1 MRCFIAIDIDD
12 RIRKGL
18 SNLQDELRRKV
29 DVGKGDVK
37 WARSET
43 THLTL
48 KFLGEIKDERA
59 VEVCNITK
67 DVAGRHKRFELHV
80 QSVGYFG
87 GKSARVL
94 WVGTGQGG
102 DRLLQVQEDRE
113 ERLDV
118 AGLPGGGRKFSGARA
133 LGRRGCGARL
143 RSSGGQAEGADVV
156 LSGGYGFL
164 FFGVDL
170 ILGLALPLA
179 VLARRQPG
187 RIVQVAAAVLVLIGT
202 LAVRYVIVMGGQAV
216 PLS

>member
-37 WARSET
+37 WARPET

-48 KFLGEIKDERA
+48 KFLGEIKDEQA

-102 DRLLQVQEDRE
+102 DRLLQVQEDLE
-113 ERLDV
+113 QRLDV
-118 AGLPGGGRKFSGARA
+118 AGWPREARKFSAHLTLCRVRNSKAGFKLAQVCGQYQDYELGVMEAREVSVYQSELTPEGPIYTT
-133 LGRRGCGARL
+133 LG
-143 RSSGGQAEGADVV
+143 SYKFQ
-156 LSGGYGFL
+156 
-164 FFGVDL
+164 
-170 ILGLALPLA
+170 
-179 VLARRQPG
+179 
-187 RIVQVAAAVLVLIGT
+187 
-202 LAVRYVIVMGGQAV
+202 
-216 PLS
+216 